1 MMCEINGNSMDN
13 NLKNTLLVE
22 LHTRKFPTTHLSGLL
37 IALQATLREVATTF
51 PEYRRDFAIQ
61 PNPVLVMSPNIQ
73 NNQFLLGFTF
83 FSGPD
88 GEPMEEMSEK
98 IFSEFME
105 RLTRQIKESS
115 QQDLWGST
123 AVTSPQTFDS
133 EVDRRLD
140 QARNEL
146 RRFPI
151 SRIRYGN
158 RSVLI
163 KGILAEL
170 S

>member
-1 MMCEINGNSMDN
+1 MDK
-13 NLKNTLLVE
+13 NLENMLLVE
-22 LHTRKFPTTHLSGLL
+22 LHTRTFPTTHMSGLL

-51 PEYRRDFAIQ
+51 PEFRRDFAIQ

-73 NNQFLLGFTF
+73 NNQFLLNFSF

-88 GEPMEEMSEK
+88 GEPMEEMSDK

-105 RLTRQIKESS
+105 RLSKLIKDSS

-123 AVTSPQTFDS
+123 AVSTPQTFES
-133 EVDRRLD
+133 EVDRRID

-151 SRIRYGN
+151 SSIKYGS

-163 KGILAEL
+163 KGMLAEL

>member
-1 MMCEINGNSMDN
+1 MDK
-13 NLKNTLLVE
+13 NLENMLLVE
-22 LHTRKFPTTHLSGLL
+22 LHTRKFPTTHMSGLL

-51 PEYRRDFAIQ
+51 PEFRRDFAIQ

-73 NNQFLLGFTF
+73 NNQFLLNFSF

-88 GEPMEEMSEK
+88 GEPMEEMSDK
-98 IFSEFME
+98 IFSQFME
-105 RLTRQIKESS
+105 RLSKLIKDSS

-123 AVTSPQTFDS
+123 AVSTPQTFES
-133 EVDRRLD
+133 EVDRRID

-151 SRIRYGN
+151 SRIKYGS

-163 KGILAEL
+163 KGMLAEL

>member
-1 MMCEINGNSMDN
+1 MDK
-13 NLKNTLLVE
+13 NLENMLLVE
-22 LHTRKFPTTHLSGLL
+22 LHTRKFPTTHMSGLL

-51 PEYRRDFAIQ
+51 PEFRRDFAIQ

-73 NNQFLLGFTF
+73 NNQFLLNFSF

-88 GEPMEEMSEK
+88 GEPMEEMSDK

-105 RLTRQIKESS
+105 RLSKLIKDSS

-123 AVTSPQTFDS
+123 AVSTPQTFES
-133 EVDRRLD
+133 EVDRRID

-151 SRIRYGN
+151 SRIKYGS

-163 KGILAEL
+163 KGMLAEL

>member
-1 MMCEINGNSMDN
+1 MDN
-13 NLKNTLLVE
+13 NLENMLVVE

-51 PEYRRDFAIQ
+51 PEFRRDFALQ

-73 NNQFLLGFTF
+73 NNQFLLNFSF

-88 GEPMEEMSEK
+88 GDPMEEMSDK

-105 RLTRQIKESS
+105 RLSKLIKDSS

-123 AVTSPQTFDS
+123 AVSTPQTFES
-133 EVDRRLD
+133 EVDRRID

-151 SRIRYGN
+151 SRIKYGS

-163 KGILAEL
+163 KGMLAEL

>member
-1 MMCEINGNSMDN
+1 VKIGNWMDK
-13 NLKNTLLVE
+13 NLENMLLVE
-22 LHTRKFPTTHLSGLL
+22 LHTRKFPTTHMSGLL

-51 PEYRRDFAIQ
+51 PEFRRDFAIQ

-73 NNQFLLGFTF
+73 NNQFLLNFSF

-88 GEPMEEMSEK
+88 GEPMEEMSDK

-105 RLTRQIKESS
+105 RLSKLIKDSS

-123 AVTSPQTFDS
+123 AVSTPQTFES
-133 EVDRRLD
+133 EVDRRID

-151 SRIRYGN
+151 SRIKYGS

-163 KGILAEL
+163 KGMLAEL

>member
-1 MMCEINGNSMDN
+1 M
-13 NLKNTLLVE
+13 
-22 LHTRKFPTTHLSGLL
+22 SGLL

-51 PEYRRDFAIQ
+51 PEFRRDFAIQ

-73 NNQFLLGFTF
+73 NNQFLLNFSF

-88 GEPMEEMSEK
+88 GEPMEEMSDK

-105 RLTRQIKESS
+105 RLSKLIKDSS

-123 AVTSPQTFDS
+123 AVSTPQTFES
-133 EVDRRLD
+133 EVDRRID

-151 SRIRYGN
+151 SRIKYGS

-163 KGILAEL
+163 KGMLAEL

>member
-1 MMCEINGNSMDN
+1 MDK
-13 NLKNTLLVE
+13 NLENMLLVE
-22 LHTRKFPTTHLSGLL
+22 LHTRKFPTTHMSGLL

-51 PEYRRDFAIQ
+51 PEFRRDFAIQ

-73 NNQFLLGFTF
+73 NNQFLLNFSF

-88 GEPMEEMSEK
+88 GEPMEEMSDK

-105 RLTRQIKESS
+105 RLSKLIKDSS
-115 QQDLWGST
+115 QQDLWGSR
-123 AVTSPQTFDS
+123 AVSMPQTFES
-133 EVDRRLD
+133 EVDRRID

-151 SRIRYGN
+151 SRIKYGS

-163 KGILAEL
+163 KGMLAEL

>member
-1 MMCEINGNSMDN
+1 MKIGNWMDK
-13 NLKNTLLVE
+13 NLENMLLVE

-51 PEYRRDFAIQ
+51 PEFRRDFAIQ

-73 NNQFLLGFTF
+73 NNQFLLNFSF

-88 GEPMEEMSEK
+88 GEPMEEMSDK

-105 RLTRQIKESS
+105 RLSKLIKDSS

-123 AVTSPQTFDS
+123 AVSTPQTFES
-133 EVDRRLD
+133 EVDRRID

-151 SRIRYGN
+151 SRIKYGS

-163 KGILAEL
+163 KGMLAEL

>member
-1 MMCEINGNSMDN
+1 MDK
-13 NLKNTLLVE
+13 NLENMLLVE
-22 LHTRKFPTTHLSGLL
+22 LHTRKFPTTHMSGLL

-51 PEYRRDFAIQ
+51 PEFRRDFAIQ

-73 NNQFLLGFTF
+73 NNQFLLNFSF

-88 GEPMEEMSEK
+88 GEPMEEMSDK

-105 RLTRQIKESS
+105 RLSKLIKDSS

-123 AVTSPQTFDS
+123 AVSMPQTFES
-133 EVDRRLD
+133 EVDRRIA

-151 SRIRYGN
+151 STIKYGS

-163 KGILAEL
+163 KGMLAEL

>member
-1 MMCEINGNSMDN
+1 MDK
-13 NLKNTLLVE
+13 NLENMLLVE
-22 LHTRKFPTTHLSGLL
+22 LHTRKFPTTHMSGLL

-51 PEYRRDFAIQ
+51 PEFRRDFAIQ

-73 NNQFLLGFTF
+73 NNQFLLNFSF

-88 GEPMEEMSEK
+88 GEPMEEMSDK

-105 RLTRQIKESS
+105 RLSKLIKDSS

-123 AVTSPQTFDS
+123 AVSTPQTFES
-133 EVDRRLD
+133 EVDRRID
-140 QARNEL
+140 QTRNEL

-151 SRIRYGN
+151 SRIKYGS

-163 KGILAEL
+163 KGMLAEL

>member
-1 MMCEINGNSMDN
+1 MDK
-13 NLKNTLLVE
+13 NLENMLLVE
-22 LHTRKFPTTHLSGLL
+22 LHTRKFPTTHMSGLL

-51 PEYRRDFAIQ
+51 PEFRRDFAIQ

-73 NNQFLLGFTF
+73 NNQFLLNFSF

-88 GEPMEEMSEK
+88 GEPMEEMSDK

-105 RLTRQIKESS
+105 RLSKLIKDSS

-123 AVTSPQTFDS
+123 AVSMPQTFES
-133 EVDRRLD
+133 EVDQRID

-151 SRIRYGN
+151 SRIKYGS

-163 KGILAEL
+163 KGMLAEL

>member
-1 MMCEINGNSMDN
+1 MIVNIGDSMDN
-13 NLKNTLLVE
+13 DLKNMLLVE
-22 LHTRKFPTTHLSGLL
+22 LHTRQFPTTHLSGLL

-51 PEYRRDFAIQ
+51 PEFRRDFAIQ
-61 PNPVLVMSPNIQ
+61 PNPVLMMSPNIQ
-73 NNQFLLGFTF
+73 NNQFLLSFAF
-83 FSGPD
+83 FAGPD
-88 GEPMEEMSEK
+88 GDLMDEMSDK

-105 RLTRQIKESS
+105 RLTRLIKDSS

-123 AVTSPQTFDS
+123 TVTTPQTFES

-146 RRFPI
+146 RRFHI
-151 SRIRYGN
+151 SRIRYGD
-158 RSVLI
+158 RAVLI
-163 KGILAEL
+163 KGMLAEL

>member
-1 MMCEINGNSMDN
+1 M
-13 NLKNTLLVE
+13 LVVE

-51 PEYRRDFAIQ
+51 PEFRRDFAIQ

-73 NNQFLLGFTF
+73 NNQFLLNFSF

-88 GEPMEEMSEK
+88 GDLMEEMSDK

-105 RLTRQIKESS
+105 RLSKLIKDSS

-123 AVTSPQTFDS
+123 AVSTPQTFES
-133 EVDRRLD
+133 EVDRRID

-151 SRIRYGN
+151 SRIKYGP

-163 KGILAEL
+163 KGMLAEL

>member
-1 MMCEINGNSMDN
+1 MDN
-13 NLKNTLLVE
+13 DLKNTLLVE
-22 LHTRKFPTTHLSGLL
+22 LHTRQFPTTHLSALL

-51 PEYRRDFAIQ
+51 PEFRRDFAIQ

-73 NNQFLLGFTF
+73 NNQFLLNFAF

-88 GEPMEEMSEK
+88 GDPMEEMSDK
-98 IFSEFME
+98 IFSEFMQ
-105 RLTRQIKESS
+105 RLTRLIKDSS

-123 AVTSPQTFDS
+123 AVTTPQTFDS

-151 SRIRYGN
+151 SRIRYGD

-163 KGILAEL
+163 KGMLAEL

>member
-1 MMCEINGNSMDN
+1 MDN
-13 NLKNTLLVE
+13 NLENMLLVE
-22 LHTRKFPTTHLSGLL
+22 LHTRKFPTTHMSGLL

-51 PEYRRDFAIQ
+51 PEFRRDFAIQ

-73 NNQFLLGFTF
+73 NNQFLLNFSF

-88 GEPMEEMSEK
+88 GEPMEEMSDK

-105 RLTRQIKESS
+105 RLSKLIKDSS

-123 AVTSPQTFDS
+123 AVSTPQTFES
-133 EVDRRLD
+133 EVDRRID

-151 SRIRYGN
+151 SRIKYGS

-163 KGILAEL
+163 KGMLAEL

>member
-1 MMCEINGNSMDN
+1 MDK
-13 NLKNTLLVE
+13 NLENMLLVE
-22 LHTRKFPTTHLSGLL
+22 LHTRKFPTTHMSGLL

-51 PEYRRDFAIQ
+51 PEFRRDFALQ

-73 NNQFLLGFTF
+73 NNQFLLNFSF

-88 GEPMEEMSEK
+88 GDPMEEMSDK

-105 RLTRQIKESS
+105 RLSKLIKDSS

-123 AVTSPQTFDS
+123 AVSTPQTFES
-133 EVDRRLD
+133 EVDRRID

-151 SRIRYGN
+151 SRIKYGS

-163 KGILAEL
+163 KGMLAEL

>member
-1 MMCEINGNSMDN
+1 MKTGNWMDN
-13 NLKNTLLVE
+13 NLENMLVVE

-51 PEYRRDFAIQ
+51 PEFRRDFALQ

-73 NNQFLLGFTF
+73 NNQFLLNFSF

-88 GEPMEEMSEK
+88 GDPMEEMSDK

-105 RLTRQIKESS
+105 RLSKLIKDSS

-123 AVTSPQTFDS
+123 AVSTPQTFES
-133 EVDRRLD
+133 EVDRRID

-151 SRIRYGN
+151 SRIKYGS

-163 KGILAEL
+163 KGMLAEL

>member
-1 MMCEINGNSMDN
+1 MKTGNWMDN
-13 NLKNTLLVE
+13 NLENMLVVE

-51 PEYRRDFAIQ
+51 PEFRRDFALQ

-73 NNQFLLGFTF
+73 NNQFLLNFSF

-88 GEPMEEMSEK
+88 GEPMEEMSDK

-105 RLTRQIKESS
+105 RLSKLIKDSS

-123 AVTSPQTFDS
+123 AVSMPQTFES
-133 EVDRRLD
+133 EVDRRID

-151 SRIRYGN
+151 SRIKYGS

-163 KGILAEL
+163 KGMLAEL

>member
-1 MMCEINGNSMDN
+1 MKIGNWMDK
-13 NLKNTLLVE
+13 NLENMLLVE
-22 LHTRKFPTTHLSGLL
+22 LHTRKFPTTHMSGLL

-51 PEYRRDFAIQ
+51 PEFRRDFAIQ

-73 NNQFLLGFTF
+73 NNQFLLNFSF

-88 GEPMEEMSEK
+88 GEPMEEMSDK

-105 RLTRQIKESS
+105 RLSKLIKDSS

-123 AVTSPQTFDS
+123 AVSTPQTFES
-133 EVDRRLD
+133 EVDRRID

-151 SRIRYGN
+151 SRIKYGS

-163 KGILAEL
+163 KGLLAEL

>member
-1 MMCEINGNSMDN
+1 MKIGNWMDK
-13 NLKNTLLVE
+13 NLENMLLVE
-22 LHTRKFPTTHLSGLL
+22 LHTRKFPTTHMSGLL

-51 PEYRRDFAIQ
+51 PEFRRDFAIQ

-73 NNQFLLGFTF
+73 NNQFLLNFSF

-88 GEPMEEMSEK
+88 GEPMEEMSDK

-105 RLTRQIKESS
+105 RLSKLIKDSS

-123 AVTSPQTFDS
+123 AVSTPQTFES
-133 EVDRRLD
+133 EVDRRID

-151 SRIRYGN
+151 SRIKYGS

-163 KGILAEL
+163 KGMLAEL

>member
-1 MMCEINGNSMDN
+1 MKIGNWMDK
-13 NLKNTLLVE
+13 NLENMLLVE
-22 LHTRKFPTTHLSGLL
+22 LHTRKFPTTHMSGLL

-51 PEYRRDFAIQ
+51 PEFRRDFALQ

-73 NNQFLLGFTF
+73 NNQFLLNFSF

-88 GEPMEEMSEK
+88 GDPMEEMSDK

-105 RLTRQIKESS
+105 RLSKLIKDSS

-123 AVTSPQTFDS
+123 AVSTPQTFES
-133 EVDRRLD
+133 EVDRRID

-151 SRIRYGN
+151 SRIKYGS

-163 KGILAEL
+163 KGMLAEL